1 MNIVITGASR
11 GIGKAV
17 AVRFAMEGHSVIV
30 CSREEHKLNELRAQF
45 PSVITFVCDMSKK
58 EEVHRFGDFVL
69 QTFDKIDVLVNNA
82 GVFLPGKIIEEDD
95 NILEQTLK
103 TNLFSAYYLTKKLI
117 PKFIAQRNG
126 YIINMC
132 SVASIM
138 AYGNG
143 GSYSIS
149 KFALLGFSKSLR
161 EELKLHNIKVTA
173 VLPGATLTD
182 SWGGVDLPESR
193 FSKPED
199 IADLIYSITQIS
211 KNSVVEE
218 LIIRPQLG
226 DI

>member
-1 MNIVITGASR
+1 
-11 GIGKAV
+11 
-17 AVRFAMEGHSVIV
+17 
-30 CSREEHKLNELRAQF
+30 
-45 PSVITFVCDMSKK
+45 
-58 EEVHRFGDFVL
+58 
-69 QTFDKIDVLVNNA
+69 
-82 GVFLPGKIIEEDD
+82 
-95 NILEQTLK
+95 
-103 TNLFSAYYLTKKLI
+103 
-117 PKFIAQRNG
+117 
-126 YIINMC
+126 MC

-161 EELKLHNIKVTA
+161 EELKPYNIKVTA

-218 LIIRPQLG
+218 LVIRPQLG

>member
-17 AVRFAMEGHSVIV
+17 AVRFASEGHSVII
-30 CSREEHKLNELRAQF
+30 CSREEQKLNELHAQF
-45 PSVITFVCDMSKK
+45 PSITTFVCDMSIKDD
-58 EEVHRFGDFVL
+58 VFRFGDFVL
-69 QTFDKIDVLVNNA
+69 QSFDTVDVLVNNA
-82 GVFLPGKIIEEDD
+82 GVFLPGKIIDETD
-95 NILEQTLK
+95 NVLEQTLN
-103 TNLFSAYYLTKKLI
+103 TNLFSAYYLTKKLVHR
-117 PKFIAQRNG
+117 FIEQKAG
-126 YIINMC
+126 YIVNMC

-138 AYGNG
+138 AYENG

-161 EELKLHNIKVTA
+161 EELKPHNIKVTA
-173 VLPGATLTD
+173 VLPGATFTD
-182 SWGGVDLPESR
+182 SWAGVDLPENR